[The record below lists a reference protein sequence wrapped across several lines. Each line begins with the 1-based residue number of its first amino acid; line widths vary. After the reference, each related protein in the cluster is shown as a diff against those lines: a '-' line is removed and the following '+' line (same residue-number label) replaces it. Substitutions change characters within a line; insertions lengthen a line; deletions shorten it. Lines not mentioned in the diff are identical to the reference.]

1 MILADSRTFPDSPY
15 LAVLM
20 KLICFALL
28 LLAPLQTIAQV
39 SLQEKIGQML
49 MVAYTNS
56 ASKDTLLKDISERH
70 LGGVILF
77 RSNLQNPTQMLALT
91 NELQSQ
97 VSRYDLFIATD
108 QEGGQV
114 ARLGSS
120 NGFTATNSANTTGNY
135 WNSVDS
141 TRFQAAR
148 MAGWL
153 ESVGINVNLAPVV
166 DVNTFQFSPAIGNMG
181 RSYSP
186 DPVVV
191 TAHSEAFIEEFTSRD
206 IATAVKHFPGHGSAR
221 ADSHFGFTDITSYW
235 QSYELDP
242 FRDLAASGTL
252 DMVMTGHLMLRTWDE
267 DYPASL
273 SSVAITDKL
282 RGELGFQGVVI
293 SDELFMLAIRDNY
306 TFEEAIIQTIRAG
319 TDILLYNTNLRN
331 GTSLVRQVTD
341 VVMQAIAIGELQ
353 ESRIEE
359 AYRRIINL
367 KVKRNITNVER
378 EMNELPSEIEL
389 MQNVPNPFNPVTVIR
404 FTVGTQDLASVPTRL
419 AVYDLLGR
427 EIAVL
432 VNEVLPAGEH
442 DVTFN
447 GSMLPS
453 GMYLYRL
460 EANGFAVTKKMML
473 LK

>member
-1 MILADSRTFPDSPY
+1 
-15 LAVLM
+15 M
-20 KLICFALL
+20 KSICFALL

-56 ASKDTLLKDISERH
+56 ASKDTLLKDISERY

-77 RSNLQNPTQMLALT
+77 GANLQNPAQMSALT
-91 NELQSQ
+91 DELQSL
-97 VSRYDLFIATD
+97 VPRYDLFIATD

-114 ARLGSS
+114 ARLRAA
-120 NGFTATNSANTTGNY
+120 NGFTSTNSANTTGNV

-141 TRFQAAR
+141 TRVQAAR

-166 DVNTFQFSPAIGNMG
+166 DVNTFQFSPAIGALG

-186 DPVVV
+186 DPAVV
-191 TAHSEAFIEEFTSRD
+191 TAHSEAFIAEFTARD

-221 ADSHFGFTDITSYW
+221 ADSHLGFTDITSYW
-235 QSYELDP
+235 VPYELDP
-242 FRDLAASGTL
+242 FRDLAESGTL
-252 DMVMTGHLMLRTWDE
+252 DMVMTGHLMLRTWDT

-282 RGELGFQGVVI
+282 RGELGFRGVVI
-293 SDELFMLAIRDNY
+293 SDELFMGAIKNNY
-306 TFEEAIIQTIRAG
+306 SFEHAIIQTIRAG
-319 TDILLYNTNLRN
+319 TDILLYNTNLRD

-341 VVMQAIAIGELQ
+341 VVMQAIADGELD
-353 ESRIEE
+353 ESMIE
-359 AYRRIINL
+359 ASYRRILNL
-367 KVKRNITNVER
+367 KVKRNITSVER
-378 EMNELPSEIEL
+378 VISELPASIEL
-389 MQNVPNPFNPVTVIR
+389 HQNIPNPFNPETVIR
-404 FTVGTQDLASVPTRL
+404 FTVGTQDLASVRTRL

-427 EIAVL
+427 EVMVL
-432 VNEVLPAGEH
+432 VNSSLPAGEH
-442 DVTFN
+442 QVTFN
-447 GSMLPS
+447 ASMLPS

-460 EANGFAVTKKMML
+460 ESNGFAVTKKMML
-473 LK
+473 VK

>member
-1 MILADSRTFPDSPY
+1 
-15 LAVLM
+15 M
-20 KLICFALL
+20 KSICFALL
-28 LLAPLQTIAQV
+28 MLAPLQTIAQV

-91 NELQSQ
+91 NEFQSQ

-114 ARLGSS
+114 ARLGST
-120 NGFTATNSANTTGNY
+120 NGFTATNSAHMTGTY
-135 WNSVDS
+135 WNVVDS

-153 ESVGINVNLAPVV
+153 KSVGINVNLAPVV
-166 DVNTFQFSPAIGNMG
+166 DVNTYQFSPAIGNMG

-186 DPVVV
+186 DPAVV
-191 TAHSEAFIEEFTSRD
+191 TAHSEAFIEEFTARN

-221 ADSHFGFTDITSYW
+221 SDSHLGFTDITSYW
-235 QSYELDP
+235 LPYELDP

-252 DMVMTGHLMLRTWDE
+252 DMVMTGHLMMRNWDTV
-267 DYPASL
+267 YPASL
-273 SSVAITDKL
+273 STVAITDKL

-293 SDELFMLAIRDNY
+293 SDELFMGAIKNNY
-306 TFEEAIIQTIRAG
+306 SFEEAIIQTIRAG
-319 TDILLYNTNLRN
+319 TDILLYNTNLRD

-341 VVMQAIAIGELQ
+341 VVMQAIANGDLD
-353 ESRIEE
+353 ESMIETS
-359 AYRRIINL
+359 YRRILNL
-367 KVKRNITNVER
+367 KVKRNITSIDRVISDS
-378 EMNELPSEIEL
+378 PTSIEL
-389 MQNVPNPFNPVTVIR
+389 KQNVPNPFNPNTVVS
-404 FTVGTQDLASVPTRL
+404 FTVVTQDLASVQTRL
-419 AVYDLLGR
+419 AVYDILGR
-427 EIAVL
+427 EVAVL
-432 VNEVLPAGEH
+432 VNSVLPAGEH
-442 DVTFN
+442 QVSFN
-447 GSMLPS
+447 ALTLPS

-473 LK
+473 VK

>member
-1 MILADSRTFPDSPY
+1 
-15 LAVLM
+15 M
-20 KLICFALL
+20 KSICFALL

-77 RSNLQNPTQMLALT
+77 GANLQNPAQMAELT
-91 NELQSQ
+91 GELQSL
-97 VSRYDLFIATD
+97 VTRYELFIATD
-108 QEGGQV
+108 QEGGRV

-120 NGFTATNSANTTGNY
+120 NGFTTTNSANTTGNV

-141 TRFQAAR
+141 TRAQAGR

-166 DVNTFQFSPAIGNMG
+166 DVNTFQFSPAIGALG

-186 DPVVV
+186 LPATV
-191 TAHSEAFIEEFTSRD
+191 TAHSEAFIQEFTARD

-221 ADSHFGFTDITSYW
+221 SDSHLGFTDITSYW
-235 QSYELDP
+235 LPYELDP

-252 DMVMTGHLMLRTWDE
+252 DMVMTGHLMMRGWDTV
-267 DYPASL
+267 YPASL
-273 SSVAITDKL
+273 STVAITDKL

-293 SDELFMLAIRDNY
+293 SDELFMGAIKNNY
-306 TFEEAIIQTIRAG
+306 SFEEAIIQTIRAG
-319 TDILLYNTNLRN
+319 TDILLYNTNLRD

-341 VVMQAIAIGELQ
+341 VVMQAIADGELD
-353 ESRIEE
+353 ESMIETS
-359 AYRRIINL
+359 YRRILNL
-367 KVKRNITNVER
+367 KVKRNITSIDP
-378 EMNELPSEIEL
+378 MLADLPSGIEL
-389 MQNVPNPFNPVTVIR
+389 DQNYPNPFNPNTVVSFR
-404 FTVGTQDLASVPTRL
+404 LSVFGQTRL
-419 AVYDLLGR
+419 VVYDLLGR
-427 EIAVL
+427 VITVL
-432 VNEVLPAGEH
+432 VNEMLPAGEH
-442 DVTFN
+442 KVSFN
-447 GSMLPS
+447 AATLPS

-460 EANGFAVTKKMML
+460 ESNGFAVTKKMML
-473 LK
+473 VK